1 MSLIND
7 GQFATGD
14 AEFLA
19 AVAAIEAESGGQLS
33 FAARDLQTGATLRY
47 HADRKCMTA
56 SVIKLPILVHT
67 ALAVAEGH
75 LRWDDML
82 TLTEA
87 EKVPGAGVL
96 TQLTPGLRISLR
108 DVCMLMT
115 ILSDN
120 TGTNMVLEHVGI
132 PPVNDRMRAL
142 GLPITTCF
150 RKGYGSDE
158 GMGNPYG
165 WGVTTPEEMLRL
177 LTLLAEGK
185 VGDRAVSDEIISFLA
200 EQHYRD
206 GIPRF
211 LPADWKYAGKT
222 GGLDPVRND
231 VGLVTTPSGS
241 RYALALF
248 CQEIP
253 TVLWTPENPGELA
266 LARLSRRILIGETAA

>member
-1 MSLIND
+1 MDSVTEPPF
-7 GQFATGD
+7 FAAGATFY
-14 AEFLA
+14 EA
-19 AVAAIEAESGGQLS
+19 AATIERECGGQIS
-33 FAARDLQTGATLRY
+33 FAVSDLQTGATARSF
-47 HADRKCMTA
+47 AERKCKTA

-67 ALAVAEGH
+67 ALSVAEGT
-75 LRWDDML
+75 LRWDDRL

-96 TQLTPGLRISLR
+96 TQLSAGLEIALR
-108 DVCMLMT
+108 NVCMLMI

-132 PPVNDRMRAL
+132 APVNERMRAL

-150 RKGYGSDE
+150 RKGYAPDDGAT
-158 GMGNPYG
+158 NPYG

-185 VGDRAVSDEIISFLA
+185 VGDSAVSAEIVSFLA
-200 EQHYRD
+200 EQHYRNS
-206 GIPRF
+206 IPRF
-211 LPADWKYAGKT
+211 LPTDWKYAGKT
-222 GGLDPVRND
+222 GGLDQVRND
-231 VGLVTTPSGS
+231 VGLVTTPDGN

-248 CQEIP
+248 CQAIP

-266 LARLSRRILIGETAA
+266 LARLARLALTGV